1 VRFNTALENNMGLTA
16 SLNGSHVGEVLT
28 NRDTNGVSAAIF
40 PAYTLLNLNASL
52 SKDDWELS
60 LWISNLANSEAQVSS
75 QPIGI
80 TGARPIRAL
89 PRTMGLNLSYY
100 FK

>member
-1 VRFNTALENNMGLTA
+1 MYVSSGISGR
-16 SLNGSHVGEVLT
+16 HVGEVST
-28 NRDTNGVSAAIF
+28 DRDTNGVPATKF
-40 PAYTLLNLNASL
+40 PSYSLFNANTTF

-60 LWISNLANSEAQVSS
+60 LWISNLANSKAQVSS

-80 TGARPIRAL
+80 TGARPVNAQ
-89 PRTMGLNLSYY
+89 PRTVGMNLSYQ

>member
-1 VRFNTALENNMGLTA
+1 VSGR
-16 SLNGSHVGEVLT
+16 HVGQVST
-28 NRDTNGVSAAIF
+28 DRDTNGVPPTTF
-40 PAYTLLNLNASL
+40 PAYSLFNANATV

-60 LWISNLANSEAQVSS
+60 FWISNLANSAAQVSS

-80 TGARPIRAL
+80 TGARPVNAQ
-89 PRTMGLNLSYY
+89 PRTIGMNLSYQ